1 MKVYEG
7 QVQRDEEQLEAKCQE
22 LDGELDLI
30 ENELKDIIDRKAKVQ
45 ASMAELNVK
54 ASPQFWKNVLEGE
67 GLLSAE
73 AEVRDKD
80 EALKVVQAQLL
91 QAVRETGIANPE
103 RAAQILQQHERSQI
117 LLTEAATKS
126 AGVVKRIEGWADFLE
141 KLAVGDSGRELAQAL
156 FTINEEHQKQVRLLK
171 KSKSQVLEE
180 AMDSLIIAL
189 PEQN

>member
-1 MKVYEG
+1 
-7 QVQRDEEQLEAKCQE
+7 
-22 LDGELDLI
+22 
-30 ENELKDIIDRKAKVQ
+30 
-45 ASMAELNVK
+45 MAELNVK

-91 QAVRETGIANPE
+91 QAVQETGIANPE

-141 KLAVGDSGRELAQAL
+141 KLRLETQAGSWHRRCSPSTRSTKNKSGCSRSP
-156 FTINEEHQKQVRLLK
+156 NPKCWRKQWTA
-171 KSKSQVLEE
+171 SS
-180 AMDSLIIAL
+180 
-189 PEQN
+189 